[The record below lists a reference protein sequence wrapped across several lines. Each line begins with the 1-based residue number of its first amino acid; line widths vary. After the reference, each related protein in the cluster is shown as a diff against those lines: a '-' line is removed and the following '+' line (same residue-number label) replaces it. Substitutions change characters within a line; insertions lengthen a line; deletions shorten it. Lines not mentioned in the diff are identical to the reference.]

1 MLTEKTGDV
10 SCKQFELLLVN
21 CWVTPFLG
29 MINMTIGRQ
38 KTNRSTFNAQ
48 HFKGRFG
55 IWLYNGSTIE
65 GLGVK
70 IGFIYKC
77 NTCVYIYICISIY
90 IYLYFCVCVSVA
102 NTKNIRVPWIPEFE
116 LDPLIW
122 QISPAEGFRCIW
134 MSTRQRR
141 YISMSWP
148 PGPWNPRLQDPLHNK
163 IQHNVKTKW
172 ANDPNLPEGRGK
184 SSHLERCRCFAYFFT
199 GEQYLIKSFF

>member
-65 GLGVK
+65 GLGDK

-77 NTCVYIYICISIY
+77 NIYTCISV
-90 IYLYFCVCVSVA
+90 CVCVCSKHEEHPCA
-102 NTKNIRVPWIPEFE
+102 LDPWI
-116 LDPLIW
+116 LTW
-122 QISPAEGFRCIW
+122 
-134 MSTRQRR
+134 ST
-141 YISMSWP
+141 Y
-148 PGPWNPRLQDPLHNK
+148 
-163 IQHNVKTKW
+163 VTKW
-172 ANDPNLPEGRGK
+172 AQLRGSVVFEWAPDKGGTFRWVDPLDHETQDFRIRYTTKYNTMSRHNGLMIPICLKEEANRPIWSVVDVLRIFLQV
-184 SSHLERCRCFAYFFT
+184 SSP
-199 GEQYLIKSFF
+199 S